1 MLIKGRKHLEQWD
14 SGLRN
19 KDTYLY
25 FSKITSDDNQPLHM
39 REHLEYQRFRL
50 WHCSLPAYPPT
61 CLSSNLCIS
70 TILSPTLTH
79 SQAFVLMS
87 PLPNHLSLPPP
98 SLPAPFLF
106 TRQQVLSSV
115 YSPLLRSCRS
125 LSLFPPL
132 SLSLSLSLSVHV
144 SVAAGRRSEDAIT
157 AAQEGGWKKKHTRQT
172 APIPSGLSTPI
183 GPTSGFLT
191 RQTAGKLLQPEDIG
205 VLGSISP
212 TWWSPRGRLCGVVP
226 SPEWKVST

>member
-1 MLIKGRKHLEQWD
+1 MDVKSSRWRWRGDGKIISVAEEKFPLCETNTPGLNPETMLIKGRKHLEQWD
-14 SGLRN
+14 FGLRN

-61 CLSSNLCIS
+61 CLYSNLCIS

-106 TRQQVLSSV
+106 TRQQVLSRRV
-115 YSPLLRSCRS
+115 YSPLLRSYRS
-125 LSLFPPL
+125 LFLFSPFSLTL
-132 SLSLSLSLSVHV
+132 SQSFC
-144 SVAAGRRSEDAIT
+144 AC
-157 AAQEGGWKKKHTRQT
+157 
-172 APIPSGLSTPI
+172 
-183 GPTSGFLT
+183 
-191 RQTAGKLLQPEDIG
+191 
-205 VLGSISP
+205 
-212 TWWSPRGRLCGVVP
+212 LCG
-226 SPEWKVST
+226 SW